1 MFGSRGD
8 GWYVGQAYYPL
19 LVEPSSVLTAM
30 SEIVIYHSYNCP
42 PHGEALIN
50 SLRVESALAKFL
62 FKVSLILASVGLVV
76 LTVSAWPTVSFLT
89 KSGKEAFETKV
100 LTQKV
105 GNFESPS
112 GPVIDPES
120 IYQPRL
126 DLTLPTKSLI
136 KIPSIGIETA
146 LNEATYLNYEEALKK
161 GVWRVSDFG
170 SPYDRT
176 KTTILAAHRYGYLA
190 WSNIFRRK
198 NSFYNLPKLKVGDT
212 IEIDWK
218 QRKYI
223 YEVYGES
230 EGEEINDYTANLIL
244 YTCKSLESPVR
255 IFKYARL
262 LEI

>member
-1 MFGSRGD
+1 MVCRAGILPAPCGAD
-8 GWYVGQAYYPL
+8 C
-19 LVEPSSVLTAM
+19 VLKDM
-30 SEIVIYHSYNCP
+30 SEIVIYHSYNCQS
-42 PHGEALIN
+42 HGEALIN
-50 SLRVESALAKFL
+50 SLRAESALAKFL
-62 FKVSLILASVGLVV
+62 LRASIVLASVGLVI
-76 LTVSAWPTVSFLT
+76 LAVSAWPMVSFLT
-89 KSGKEAFETKV
+89 KSNKEAFETKV

-112 GPVIDPES
+112 GPIVNSES

-126 DLTLPTKSLI
+126 VLTLPTKSLI
-136 KIPSIGIETA
+136 KIPSIGIETT
-146 LNEATYLNYEEALKK
+146 LNEATYANYGEALKK

-190 WSNIFRRK
+190 WNNIFRRK
-198 NSFYNLPKLKVGDT
+198 NSFYNLPNLKIGDT
-212 IEIDWK
+212 VEIDWK
-218 QRKYI
+218 QRKYV
-223 YEVYGES
+223 YEVYGQS
-230 EGEEINDYTANLIL
+230 EGEEINDYSANLIL